1 MDLFYPTK
9 PGGGLRLTLKRF
21 KNGREI
27 HQIHTINDKSVF
39 VGIRTP
45 LIIKITSLIMII
57 AYHPNTHSKHH
68 QEQHSYI
75 EKTNFRGCI
84 QRTTQSQIKPI
95 SELDVLVHIICF
107 KWFGFMD
114 HKSWSYVYTK
124 YSLRLVINEPFVISH
139 ILKKRFKCVIGPCTF
154 NRFWHWSLHFF
165 LFGIGPCTL

>member
-1 MDLFYPTK
+1 MEGRSTRY
-9 PGGGLRLTLKRF
+9 TL
-21 KNGREI
+21 
-27 HQIHTINDKSVF
+27 SM
-39 VGIRTP
+39 
-45 LIIKITSLIMII
+45 TSQFLWMII

-84 QRTTQSQIKPI
+84 QRTTQSQIKPISEFFFFEVKPI

-139 ILKKRFKCVIGPCTF
+139 ILKKKNV
-154 NRFWHWSLHFF
+154 
-165 LFGIGPCTL
+165 